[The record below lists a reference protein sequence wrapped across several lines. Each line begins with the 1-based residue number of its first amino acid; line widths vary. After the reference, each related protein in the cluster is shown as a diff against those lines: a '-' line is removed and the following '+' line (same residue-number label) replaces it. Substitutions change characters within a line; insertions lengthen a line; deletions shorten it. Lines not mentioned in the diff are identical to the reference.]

1 LRSLATIDICRAREG
16 VWKHAPFLFPRRR
29 IDILENV
36 SRGRGRPCKDKSKRD
51 TVRFRIDDEDED
63 RMRDLM
69 SKTGLSRSE
78 IMRKALRNLYQIYR
92 FRN

>member
-1 LRSLATIDICRAREG
+1 MD
-16 VWKHAPFLFPRRR
+16 
-29 IDILENV
+29 NV
-36 SRGRGRPCKDKSKRD
+36 SRGRGRPCKDNSKRD